1 MRNFFFF
8 LSFFLSSFS
17 IQALEL
23 GKNLTKE
30 LTTPKVRI
38 LLRNDLSDRYKYV
51 ESLKAELRSLEQRW
65 KEGLETSEQKSQE
78 IQTQIEELKDVP
90 QKGHAGVLAKKVNC
104 LAKLD
109 QIISDI
115 YETKGQTLEFLKQH
129 IEFWE
134 KYFAESMHQSNIIE
148 EKSLY
153 AFLDVQN
160 IMKKIFLQ
168 EELLDGLFLKK
179 EETAAD
185 ISREEYSLAAKE
197 KEFEHVEQL
206 LEDKKKQV
214 EKNKDDII
222 LLDLEKEV
230 VTKERELTSL
240 KLKLFQKKQEFFNSK
255 ESILHDRLQL
265 LKDHSEVIR
274 SRLYVDI
281 SDVQSYEQKNNEQKK
296 SASLKKSELI
306 KLRNEVASQ
315 KITAQEELDRLRKRH
330 KVSFTKMAQLEDV
343 EVSTHGISDSF
354 ALYSVAHAYV
364 AVATYE
370 RLMHKIK
377 IDIML
382 QDAKM
387 QQAQIIFD
395 TVKLLYEI
403 SQGHIKDT
411 ETFEKE
417 RVGYKETKLSV
428 QAGIKTNKEQALCDH
443 VLMKDIQR
451 IIAHLK
457 KQQEKMNNVSG
468 EVSNFLHKK
477 WSDSI
482 NLLSEI
488 VKNIEEQQE
497 VMLQKGELY
506 EQIVVAEEE
515 TLESIDCI
523 LHEFDMIGVW
533 HRSISAVTW
542 EGIKNIIPNLF
553 VFLKDVKN
561 IVVSYTSKLTL
572 KNFAYELSGLSIGR
586 MLGIFILL
594 FISFFLF
601 LFLQALLPTVYKSLM
616 SFEHNPA
623 DSLYGLR
630 QIGIIS
636 IGFLIDVFKPLY
648 LWALFVLYV
657 VLSGASIAFLVLFY
671 GYTIFFG
678 IYASR
683 KLLSQFIYVNRKFD
697 YFLLNKRLVDRFS
710 WVFLFFSIS
719 TIVILVFR
727 KMFMLVMLHQ
737 QSEFPNI
744 LLRIYHVVIFISI
757 VFSLD
762 KEEFLQ
768 LLPKKSN
775 FGEKIALML
784 EHYYYLVLLTIFS
797 LLIISD
803 PYLGGY
809 GSLMWHLSWNIFVSI
824 CVLGLLFIGYMI
836 IRQYSSFF
844 FFKEDD
850 SLSGSS
856 ERFDFAKTW
865 YAIYVLSLIFA
876 FTVIAII
883 LCAEIWGYG
892 FTYGTLRRI
901 VMYEL
906 FKIESVGSAGKTES
920 FKFFNLL
927 YILFVSFC
935 GVVLAYVFKKFVL
948 KRVFDIQY
956 VDPGIQNTVIIIS
969 RYVIIITVVMIACIQ
984 SKLGSLVT
992 YVSYVALVVFGWS
1005 FKDLFTD
1012 FVAYFF
1018 ILVQRPVKLGDY
1030 VKIDNETMGVVRKI
1044 SPRAVIL
1051 RRKNSVN
1058 IVVPNSTVLKAS
1070 ICNWNYTRGYIG
1082 IDDIVFC
1089 VPFGTNINLVRDVCF
1104 KVLDDDADV
1113 LKVPQPFVRLNDFG
1127 DKGYIFIIRGFV
1139 SSGNT
1144 LRQWDIASNIRFALV
1159 EKLAKE
1165 GISIA
1170 GPSMKILVTKEFV
1183 DSNFDRQ

>member
-1 MRNFFFF
+1 M
-8 LSFFLSSFS
+8 
-17 IQALEL
+17 
-23 GKNLTKE
+23 
-30 LTTPKVRI
+30 
-38 LLRNDLSDRYKYV
+38 
-51 ESLKAELRSLEQRW
+51 
-65 KEGLETSEQKSQE
+65 
-78 IQTQIEELKDVP
+78 
-90 QKGHAGVLAKKVNC
+90 
-104 LAKLD
+104 
-109 QIISDI
+109 
-115 YETKGQTLEFLKQH
+115 
-129 IEFWE
+129 
-134 KYFAESMHQSNIIE
+134 
-148 EKSLY
+148 
-153 AFLDVQN
+153 
-160 IMKKIFLQ
+160 
-168 EELLDGLFLKK
+168 
-179 EETAAD
+179 
-185 ISREEYSLAAKE
+185 
-197 KEFEHVEQL
+197 
-206 LEDKKKQV
+206 
-214 EKNKDDII
+214 
-222 LLDLEKEV
+222 
-230 VTKERELTSL
+230 
-240 KLKLFQKKQEFFNSK
+240 
-255 ESILHDRLQL
+255 
-265 LKDHSEVIR
+265 
-274 SRLYVDI
+274 
-281 SDVQSYEQKNNEQKK
+281 
-296 SASLKKSELI
+296 
-306 KLRNEVASQ
+306 
-315 KITAQEELDRLRKRH
+315 
-330 KVSFTKMAQLEDV
+330 
-343 EVSTHGISDSF
+343 
-354 ALYSVAHAYV
+354 
-364 AVATYE
+364 
-370 RLMHKIK
+370 
-377 IDIML
+377 
-382 QDAKM
+382 
-387 QQAQIIFD
+387 
-395 TVKLLYEI
+395 
-403 SQGHIKDT
+403 
-411 ETFEKE
+411 
-417 RVGYKETKLSV
+417 
-428 QAGIKTNKEQALCDH
+428 
-443 VLMKDIQR
+443 
-451 IIAHLK
+451 
-457 KQQEKMNNVSG
+457 
-468 EVSNFLHKK
+468 
-477 WSDSI
+477 
-482 NLLSEI
+482 

-497 VMLQKGELY
+497 VMLQKNELY
-506 EQIVVAEEE
+506 QHIVVAQEE

-561 IVVSYTSKLTL
+561 IVVSYISKLTL
-572 KNFAYELSGLSIGR
+572 QNFAYGLSVLSIGR
-586 MLGIFILL
+586 MLGIFALL
-594 FISFFLF
+594 CMSFFLF
-601 LFLQALLPTVYKSLM
+601 LFLQTLLPTIYKFLVN
-616 SFEHNPA
+616 FQHNTA

-630 QIGIIS
+630 QIGIIF
-636 IGFLIDVFKPLY
+636 IGFLIDVFKPFY
-648 LWALFVLYV
+648 LWTLFVFYV
-657 VLSGASIAFLVLFY
+657 FWCDASIAFLVLFY

-683 KLLSQFIYVNRKFD
+683 KFLAQFICVNRKFD
-697 YFLLNKRLVDRFS
+697 YFLLSKRLIDRFS

-744 LLRIYHVVIFISI
+744 LLRIYHIVIFISI

-775 FGEKIALML
+775 FGEKLALML
-784 EHYYYLVLLTIFS
+784 EHYYYLVLCTIFS

-809 GSLMWHLSWNIFVSI
+809 GSLMWLLSWNIFVSI

-856 ERFDFAKTW
+856 ERFDYAKTW
-865 YAIYVLSLIFA
+865 YAIYILCLMFA
-876 FTVIAII
+876 FAVIAIV

-892 FTYGTLRRI
+892 FTYGTLRKI

-906 FKIESVGSAGKTES
+906 FKIESVGGAGKTES

-927 YILFVSFC
+927 YILFISFC
-935 GVVLAYVFKKFVL
+935 GVVLAYLFKKFVL

-969 RYVIIITVVMIACIQ
+969 RYVIIITVVVIACIQ

-992 YVSYVALVVFGWS
+992 GVFYVALVVFGWS

-1030 VKIDNETMGVVRKI
+1030 VKVDSETMGVVRKI

-1051 RRKNSVN
+1051 RHKNSVN

-1082 IDDIVFC
+1082 IDDIVFS
-1089 VPFGTNINLVRDVCF
+1089 VPFGTNINVVRDICF
-1104 KVLDDDADV
+1104 KVFDEDADV

-1127 DKGYIFIIRGFV
+1127 DKGYIFMIRGFV

-1170 GPSMKILVTKEFV
+1170 GPSMKVLVTKELI